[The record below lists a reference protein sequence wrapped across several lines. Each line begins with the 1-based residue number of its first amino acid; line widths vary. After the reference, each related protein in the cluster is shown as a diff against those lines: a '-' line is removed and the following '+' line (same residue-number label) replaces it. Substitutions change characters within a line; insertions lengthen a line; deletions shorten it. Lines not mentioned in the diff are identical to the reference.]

1 LLLFIDEEEVVVR
14 KIIYFAFLFYI
25 FCSTVFAQQNS
36 LSDEE
41 IFPSV
46 DDMMKSLTGEQG
58 GEISLESS
66 IDNIVESM
74 TQKIQSTTNTA
85 ASVKSAVEGKLVVEE
100 VIPETNRTVIEA
112 VDVKTKRY
120 SPRLKLDFNQFP
132 LRPLS
137 GKVTGKVEND
147 ELTDLFEQTNTVITN
162 DIVRRI
168 QNHLQ
173 IQGIHFEFKNRTVR
187 LSGSVKT
194 SRQREL
200 AEMMLRMEPGVDKVT
215 NDLVVE
221 NFLQD

>member
-1 LLLFIDEEEVVVR
+1 MLLFIDEEEVVVR

>member
-1 LLLFIDEEEVVVR
+1 MR

>member
-1 LLLFIDEEEVVVR
+1 M
-14 KIIYFAFLFYI
+14 KKMIYFVSLLCL
-25 FCSTVFAQQNS
+25 FCSTVFAQQND
-36 LSDEE
+36 LLDKE

-46 DDMMKSLTGEQG
+46 DDMMKSLTGEESG
-58 GEISLESS
+58 NISLESS
-66 IDNIVESM
+66 IDTIVESM
-74 TQKIQSTTNTA
+74 TQKMQSTTNTA

-112 VDVKTKRY
+112 VDTKTKRY
-120 SPRLKLDFNQFP
+120 SPRLKLDFTQFP

-137 GKVTGKVEND
+137 GKIAGIVENK
-147 ELTDLFEQTNTVITN
+147 ESTDLFEQTNTVITN
-162 DIVRRI
+162 DIARRV

-173 IQGIHFEFKNRTVR
+173 TQEIHFEFKNRTVR
-187 LSGSVKT
+187 LSGTVKT

-221 NFLQD
+221 NSFQQD